1 MSSPSTDIFD
11 WYYIGHYG
19 QLGPLSTAQI
29 EELVRDGVVERQT
42 YVWREGMPNWCPAG
56 EAMELQRAFIA
67 NTIST
72 PPPIPSGPP
81 PGPGPQRPT
90 IPSAPFSTPGA
101 PPPAPT
107 FAPNSPP
114 MQQMMPSYN
123 FAPAPMYAPVQ
134 FLPVSDRS
142 RVLAGV
148 LNIILPGVGRMYLG
162 YVAQGVVQLL
172 TTIFCGVGYI
182 WALVDGILM
191 LTGHTKIDGYGRILQ
206 S

>member
-1 MSSPSTDIFD
+1 MSSPSIEKFD

-19 QLGPLSTAQI
+19 QLGPLSHDQI
-29 EELVRDGVVERQT
+29 EELVRDGVIERQT
-42 YVWREGMPNWCPAG
+42 YVWREGMPNWLPAG
-56 EAMELQRAFIA
+56 EVLDLQRSFIS
-67 NTIST
+67 NTISS
-72 PPPIPSGPP
+72 PPPIPTAPP
-81 PGPGPQRPT
+81 VSQPPSRPS
-90 IPSAPFSTPGA
+90 IPSAPYA

-107 FAPNSPP
+107 FTPNAQP
-114 MQQMMPSYN
+114 MQPIMPSYN
-123 FAPAPMYAPVQ
+123 FAPAPMYSPTA

-148 LNIILPGVGRMYLG
+148 LNIVLPGVGRMYLG

-172 TTIFCGVGYI
+172 TTVFCGVGYI

-191 LTGHTKIDGYGRILQ
+191 LTGHTKIDGYGRVLQ